1 MKNYRPLVAPQLEAG
16 VRIMIYAGVG
26 EFTVSAAV
34 VKSSACS
41 QSADSVDCAA
51 DDWICNW
58 MGNHKWLSEM
68 KWSQQAD
75 FLSAPERNFTVNSA
89 VAGSVQA
96 HGPLSF
102 VKIYNAV
109 CAHHQLTGLL
119 AAHPFVLL
127 GLGALCSG
135 REKESMQVRQAPHCW
150 VGVQGHMVPMDQ
162 GKHALAMLRSFLR
175 NESLTTAAAKLPPT
189 RAVS

>member
-1 MKNYRPLVAPQLEAG
+1 MHAPAGDIMKNYRPLVAPQLEAG

-34 VKSSACS
+34 VRSSACS
-41 QSADSVDCAA
+41 QCADSVGCAA

-75 FLSAPERNFTVNSA
+75 FLSAPERNFTVDSA

-119 AAHPFVLL
+119 AAHPFVLR
-127 GLGALCSG
+127 GLGASCSG
-135 REKESMQVRQAPHCW
+135 KERSRCRC
-150 VGVQGHMVPMDQ
+150 VGCFIAGLGCRATWCLWIRASTP
-162 GKHALAMLRSFLR
+162 LRCCGASC
-175 NESLTTAAAKLPPT
+175 AAS
-189 RAVS
+189 R